1 MERELIVRLLCVAL
15 VAAVML
21 PFGHMVFPLVSDLLS
36 GPQFQAIEAVV
47 GASVGFAISA
57 IIV

>member
-1 MERELIVRLLCVAL
+1 MVRLLCVAG
-15 VAAVML
+15 VAAIML